1 MFTSQLA
8 FREEFQK
15 ILVSSRLKQW
25 FEEICAEQ
33 SALADF
39 PDPVALRRFLRS
51 RSSPAQRVRELW
63 RALIRATQARRT
75 PEAIMFILGLL
86 QPALGA
92 FVDKALVD
100 GASLH
105 DSAGDQIEAEDV
117 WQEVVAA
124 TLNALANDRLA
135 GRDAVLAGLVID
147 IRQPF
152 RLWLRGEFDFAE
164 YGTPLVDSPSETN
177 FDGVHDLAAEAT
189 VLADWC
195 RAARISKNDAELIFQ
210 TRVAGFRLSRL
221 APAQS
226 KRYYRLRKRRGRAEE
241 RLKVWLG
248 REQEKQDAARKAV
261 DVPKRLKNPA
271 LLGVMRG
278 QVPVDRTPFPPSPAR
293 PSPSCR

>member
-15 ILVSSRLKQW
+15 ILVSSRLKHW
-25 FEEICAEQ
+25 FDEICAEQ

-51 RSSPAQRVRELW
+51 RTSPVQRVRELW

-75 PEAIMFILGLL
+75 PEAIIFVLGLL

-117 WQEVVAA
+117 WQEIIAA
-124 TLNALANDRLA
+124 TLNALANDRVP
-135 GRDAVLAGLVID
+135 GRPAVLAGLVID

-152 RLWLRGEFDFAE
+152 RLWLRGEFDCAE
-164 YGTPLVDSPSETN
+164 YGAPLVESPSETD
-177 FDGVHDLAAEAT
+177 FDGVHDLAA
-189 VLADWC
+189 
-195 RAARISKNDAELIFQ
+195 
-210 TRVAGFRLSRL
+210 GFRLSSL

-241 RLKVWLG
+241 RLKVWLA
-248 REQEKQDAARKAV
+248 REQEKQNAARKAV

-278 QVPVDRTPFPPSPAR
+278 QVPVDRTPFPLSPAR
-293 PSPSCR
+293 PSL